1 MTTGLTYSQ
10 YVTQIATMA
19 VVAENDPAFVTI
31 LPQMITYAENRM
43 YRDIDF
49 MFTSTSLHGLSFVLS
64 PGDRNL
70 SFNINLASNSDAQ
83 AGTFVVSEQINLL
96 TGPSELVVTGAS
108 GTGSAATLTYSD
120 AYTFSVGQT
129 IVVSG
134 MVPLGY
140 NGTYAVTSSTYG
152 SVTYAS
158 TTTDSMTVAGKIDG
172 SMNASTST
180 NPDTSNRVPLLPTTK
195 EFLDAVYGS
204 SFVANRGQP
213 QYFVPF
219 NETLF
224 FVGPVPDQ
232 AYPVEVVGTYRPN
245 SLSATNTSTFISL
258 YLPDV
263 FIMASMIYISAYQ
276 RNFGRANDDPQM
288 AVTYESQYQA
298 LLKSAM
304 VEEARKK
311 FEAAGWS
318 SQSPSPVATPT
329 RG

>member
-1 MTTGLTYSQ
+1 MTTGLTYST

-19 VVAENDPAFVTI
+19 VVDPLDTAFETI

-49 MFTSTSLHGLSFVLS
+49 MFTSTSLHGTSFVLT
-64 PGDRNL
+64 PGNRNL
-70 SFNINLASNSDAQ
+70 SFSINLASNSDA
-83 AGTFVVSEQINLL
+83 AEGTFVVSEQINLL
-96 TGPSELVVTGAS
+96 TDAAGN
-108 GTGSAATLTYSD
+108 AATT
-120 AYTFSVGQT
+120 
-129 IVVSG
+129 
-134 MVPLGY
+134 
-140 NGTYAVTSSTYG
+140 
-152 SVTYAS
+152 
-158 TTTDSMTVAGKIDG
+158 
-172 SMNASTST
+172 T
-180 NPDTSNRVPLLPTTK
+180 NPDACVRVPLLPTTK

-204 SFVANRGQP
+204 SLTANRGKP
-213 QYFVPF
+213 MYFVPF

-245 SLSATNTSTFISL
+245 SLSSTNTTTFISN

-298 LLKSAM
+298 LLKGAM

-311 FEAAGWS
+311 FESTGWS
-318 SQSPSPVATPT
+318 SQSPAPAATPS

>member
-19 VVAENDPAFVTI
+19 VVAETDPAFITI

-49 MFTSTSLHGLSFVLS
+49 MFTSTSLHGVSFVLT
-64 PGDRNL
+64 PGNRNL
-70 SFNINLASNSDAQ
+70 SFDINLSLNSDAQ
-83 AGTFVVSEQINLL
+83 TGTFVVSEQINLL
-96 TGPSELVVTGAS
+96 TDAS
-108 GTGSAATLTYSD
+108 GNA
-120 AYTFSVGQT
+120 
-129 IVVSG
+129 
-134 MVPLGY
+134 
-140 NGTYAVTSSTYG
+140 
-152 SVTYAS
+152 AS
-158 TTTDSMTVAGKIDG
+158 TT
-172 SMNASTST
+172 
-180 NPDTSNRVPLLPTTK
+180 NPDACVRVPLLPTSK

-204 SFVANRGQP
+204 SLTANRGKP
-213 QYFVPF
+213 EYFVPF

-224 FVGPVPDQ
+224 YVGPVPDQ

-245 SLSATNTSTFISL
+245 SLSGTNTSTFISL

-288 AVTYESQYQA
+288 AITYESQYQA
-298 LLKSAM
+298 LLKSAI

-311 FEAAGWS
+311 FDASGWS

>member
-10 YVTQIATMA
+10 YVTQIATLA

-49 MFTSTSLHGLSFVLS
+49 MFTSTSLHGVSFVLT
-64 PGDRNL
+64 PGNRNL
-70 SFNINLASNSDAQ
+70 SFNINLSANSDTSE
-83 AGTFVVSEQINLL
+83 GTFVVSEQINLL
-96 TGPSELVVTGAS
+96 TDAS
-108 GTGSAATLTYSD
+108 GN
-120 AYTFSVGQT
+120 
-129 IVVSG
+129 
-134 MVPLGY
+134 P
-140 NGTYAVTSSTYG
+140 SST
-152 SVTYAS
+152 
-158 TTTDSMTVAGKIDG
+158 
-172 SMNASTST
+172 T
-180 NPDTSNRVPLLPTTK
+180 NPDACVRVPLLPTTK

-204 SFVANRGQP
+204 SLTANRGKP
-213 QYFVPF
+213 MYFVPF

-258 YLPDV
+258 YLPDI

-276 RNFGRANDDPQM
+276 RNFGRQSDDPAM
-288 AVTYESQYQA
+288 AQSYESQYKA
-298 LLKSAM
+298 LLQGAI

-311 FEAAGWS
+311 FDASGWS
-318 SQSPSPVATPT
+318 SQGPAPVATPT